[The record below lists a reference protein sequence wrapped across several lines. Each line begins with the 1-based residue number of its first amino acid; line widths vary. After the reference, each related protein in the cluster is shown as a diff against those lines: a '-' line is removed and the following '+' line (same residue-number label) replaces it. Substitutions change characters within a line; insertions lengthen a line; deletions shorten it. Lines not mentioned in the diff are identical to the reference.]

1 MNFIRP
7 EVKAR
12 LWNWRECIVGA
23 VLAALGALWALTEGG
38 LLAGRGVA
46 LAVTGGVL
54 VYAGYQRSRFRTG
67 SGAPGLVQVDER
79 QVTYFGPD
87 TGGALSIDALARVDL
102 DPVAQPHP
110 AWLLTDVA
118 GQTLAIP
125 THAENAEA
133 LFDVFATLEGIR
145 TEAML
150 AQLRAKPARRVRI
163 WAAPP
168 RRLH

>member
-1 MNFIRP
+1 MTFVRP

-12 LWNWRECIVGA
+12 LWQWREALVGGGLLVLGA
-23 VLAALGALWALTEGG
+23 LWGLTEGGVLAALGAALAITGG
-38 LLAGRGVA
+38 LLIFVGV
-46 LAVTGGVL
+46 
-54 VYAGYQRSRFRTG
+54 QRARFRTEA
-67 SGAPGLVQVDER
+67 GAPGLVQVDER

-87 TGGALSIDALARVDL
+87 TGGFLSIDALARVDL
-102 DPVAQPHP
+102 DPTAEPHP
-110 AWLLTDVA
+110 SWVLTDVA
-118 GQTLAIP
+118 GQSLSIP

-150 AQLRAKPARRVRI
+150 QQLRARPKKPVRI